1 MWPKKISFL
10 STILCTMLTLI
21 PIFFMTSLIFILYS
35 EDAEEN
41 AGAAAA
47 DTEAAKNADVGW
59 CRWF

>member
-1 MWPKKISFL
+1 
-10 STILCTMLTLI
+10 MLTLI
-21 PIFFMTSLIFILYS
+21 PILFMTSLIFILYS